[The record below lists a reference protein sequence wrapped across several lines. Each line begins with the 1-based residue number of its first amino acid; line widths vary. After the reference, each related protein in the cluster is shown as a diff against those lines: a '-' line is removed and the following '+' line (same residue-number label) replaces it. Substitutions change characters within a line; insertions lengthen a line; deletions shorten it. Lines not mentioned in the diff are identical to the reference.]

1 MKSLDFK
8 NISNWKSLS
17 EEIIMCIRESF
28 EVTEAKLNE
37 FENWKKNKIFTEVDN
52 EEQKIMSVK
61 WVLSEKTKE
70 GVSKVKARLV
80 ARGFEDM
87 ERNFARKDSPTC
99 GEKTSS

>member
-17 EEIIMCIRESF
+17 EEIILCKRESF

-37 FENWKKNKIFTEVDN
+37 LENWKNKIFTAVDN

-80 ARGFEDM
+80 AQGFEDM

>member
-17 EEIIMCIRESF
+17 EEIILCKRKSF

-37 FENWKKNKIFTEVDN
+37 FENWKKNKIFTGVDN

-87 ERNFARKDSPTC
+87 ERNFARQASLCKKNF
-99 GEKTSS
+99 EI